1 MKKIIL
7 IVVLFTANFLNA
19 QLKVGS
25 NPTTIGSTNNI
36 EIEAAS
42 SDKVFV
48 NKTDGRVFIQNKPTA
63 TSVDSVVMRDA
74 NGEIRQISIARLM
87 GMQDFDGDGLPN
99 NTDSDDDGDGIA
111 DASDKCPLQYGC
123 ASNPAGGA
131 THGCMVN
138 CILNNSQS
146 SNGTAIISAFTNCNA
161 ASAGTLQLGT
171 AVSGVTQTITAT
183 VTTAGTYNI
192 IASANGV
199 TFVGTGYVAAGTQ
212 NIVLTASGT
221 PQATGTFT
229 YTLNTN
235 PNCSFNRS
243 VTSSVSQSIGGYNW
257 CWGSCNGGAQGAA
270 DVFQTGY
277 ANVGSSFTLGAGNYR
292 LSYSLPL
299 EARGKTYSG
308 APNKPIAGTVWVRI
322 VNTGTGAVYF
332 DGTSSGRGTF
342 SGCTP
347 RGTGDHTASGWLSAT
362 SGVGALPAGT
372 YQIQVR
378 GESYMGGCSS
388 GSSDSWAGCCPNL
401 QGGGTVNVTA
411 Q

>member
-7 IVVLFTANFLNA
+7 IAVLFTANFLNA

-25 NPTTIGSTNNI
+25 NPTTIGSSNNI

-48 NKTDGRVFIQNKPTA
+48 NKTDGRTFIENKPNASYT
-63 TSVDSVVMRDA
+63 DSIVMRDA
-74 NGEIRQISIARLM
+74 YGEIRQMSLSRLM
-87 GMQDFDGDGLPN
+87 SIQDFDGDGLPGYS
-99 NTDSDDDGDGIA
+99 DSDDDGDGIVDTA
-111 DASDKCPLQYGC
+111 DRCPLQYGC
-123 ASNPAGGA
+123 ASNPVGGA
-131 THGCMVN
+131 THGCPVN

-235 PNCSFNRS
+235 PNCSFTRS
-243 VTSSVSQSIGGYNW
+243 VTSSVAQNIGGYNW
-257 CWGSCNGGAQGAA
+257 CSGSCNGGAQGAN

-292 LSYSLPL
+292 LSYNLGL
-299 EARGKTYSG
+299 TARGKTYSG
-308 APNKPIAGTVWVRI
+308 APNKPIAGTMWVRI
-322 VNTGTGAVYF
+322 VNTSNGAVYF
-332 DGTSSGRGTF
+332 DGTSTGRLTF

-347 RGTGDHTASGWLSAT
+347 RSTGDHSASGNGSAT
-362 SGVGALPAGT
+362 SGIVALPAGT

-388 GSSDSWAGCCPNL
+388 GSSDSWAGCCPSLN
-401 QGGGTVNVTA
+401 GGSVNVTA